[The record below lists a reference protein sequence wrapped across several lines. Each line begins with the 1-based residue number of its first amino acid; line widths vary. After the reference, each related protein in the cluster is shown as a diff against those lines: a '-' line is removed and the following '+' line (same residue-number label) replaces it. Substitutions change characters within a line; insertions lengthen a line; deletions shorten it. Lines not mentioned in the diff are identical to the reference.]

1 MSKGKLIVRPL
12 PPPDEGQPIRT
23 WPEWT
28 WRDTLFWAVLFIIPG
43 AGIGAIIVQAI
54 LIWLRHE

>member
-12 PPPDEGQPIRT
+12 PPPDEGQPIGG

-28 WRDTLFWAVLFIIPG
+28 WRDTLFWATLLIIPSV
-43 AGIGAIIVQAI
+43 GIVAIIAQAI
-54 LIWLRHE
+54 IAH